1 MNPIQFTEK
10 ALNGRSYWE
19 ALNGE
24 VSADSPIVIPMHF
37 WTGNGT
43 AMQFLF
49 NGMTTPARVIG
60 LQGLYPSGHEA
71 GGYSWFPHGAA
82 FYDEMTEV
90 EQAPLIR
97 EEAAKV
103 AEFIT
108 ALKQEVQGKIIVTG
122 MSQGGDLSLSLAA
135 YHPDLID
142 IAIPCAGR
150 LSAVMRPETPL
161 NPSSK
166 IRMQQGTDDKIVS
179 LESAREAC
187 DWLKNAGYDAVLE
200 EYAGLGHD
208 MSGTMVKRIQ
218 EIIAS

>member
-10 ALNGRSYWE
+10 TLNGRSYWE
-19 ALNGE
+19 AFNGE

-43 AMQFLF
+43 AMSFLF
-49 NGMTTPARVIG
+49 NGMTGPARMIG

-71 GGYSWFPHGAA
+71 GGYSWFPHGAK
-82 FYDEMTEV
+82 FYDEMSES

-97 EEAAKV
+97 EEAGKIAS
-103 AEFIT
+103 FIND
-108 ALKQEVQGKIIVTG
+108 LRQEYQGKIIVTG

-150 LSAVMRPETPL
+150 LSAMMRPETP
-161 NPSSK
+161 SSTSTK
-166 IRMQQGTDDKIVS
+166 IRIQQGTDDKIVS

-187 DWLKNAGYDAVLE
+187 NWLKNAGYDAVLE
-200 EYAGLGHD
+200 EYEGLGHD
-208 MSGTMVKRIQ
+208 MSGAMVKRIQ
-218 EIIAS
+218 EIIA

>member
-19 ALNGE
+19 ALNGN
-24 VSADSPIVIPMHF
+24 VGADSPIVIPMHF

-43 AMQFLF
+43 AMSFLL
-49 NGMTTPARVIG
+49 NGMTTPARIIG

-82 FYDEMTEV
+82 FYDEMSES

-97 EEAAKV
+97 EEADKIAS
-103 AEFIT
+103 FISD
-108 ALKQEVQGKIIVTG
+108 LRQEYQGKIIVTG

-150 LSAVMRPETPL
+150 LSAVMRPEKPL
-161 NPSSK
+161 SPSCK
-166 IRMQQGTDDKIVS
+166 IRMQQGREDKIVS

-187 DWLKNAGYDAVLE
+187 DWLKNAGYDVVLD
-200 EYAGLGHD
+200 EYEGLGHN
-208 MSGTMVKRIQ
+208 MSGAMVKRIQ
-218 EIIAS
+218 EIIA